1 MQNYPNSND
10 FFLWYKYFKNQVFTF
25 RAMMMDANGIFKKQI
40 AGGSCKMP
48 KFALVYPISV
58 MNVSNSHCYT
68 SQSTI

>member
-1 MQNYPNSND
+1 
-10 FFLWYKYFKNQVFTF
+10 
-25 RAMMMDANGIFKKQI
+25 MMDANGIFKKQI